1 MAQLRYISGYEGQYS
16 ASKDG
21 KIFSHKRNRFLNPV
35 NLKGYKRVKLRDSN
49 NNQKVS
55 NKLVHRLIAET
66 FLDNPNNKLEV
77 NHINNKRD
85 DNRIENLEW
94 CTREENNQHAW
105 TYGNKVFK
113 KTDNFVKSVK
123 NNIKKSIESNRGKSS
138 ATA

>member
-1 MAQLRYISGYEGQYS
+1 MAQLRYISGYKGQYS

-35 NLKGYKRVKLRDSN
+35 NLKGYKRVKLRDFN

-94 CTREENNQHAW
+94 ATISENNQHAW
-105 TYGNKVFK
+105 TYGNKIFV
-113 KTDNFVKSVK
+113 KTDKFVKSVR
-123 NNIKKSIESNRGKSS
+123 NNIKKAINKKRGI
-138 ATA
+138 

>member
-35 NLKGYKRVKLRDSN
+35 NLKGYKRVKLRDFN

-94 CTREENNQHAW
+94 ATRSENNQHAW
-105 TYGNKVFK
+105 TYGNKIFV
-113 KTDNFVKSVK
+113 KTDKFVKSVR
-123 NNIKKSIESNRGKSS
+123 NNIKKAINKKRGI
-138 ATA
+138 

>member
-1 MAQLRYISGYEGQYS
+1 MKDILGFEGQYS
-16 ASKDG
+16 VTKDG
-21 KIFSHKRNRFLNPV
+21 KIYSHKRNRFLNPS

-49 NNQKVS
+49 NNQKRYE
-55 NKLVHRLIAET
+55 KLVHRLVAET
-66 FLDNPNNKLEV
+66 YIPNPENKLEV
-77 NHINNKRD
+77 NHVNSKRD

-123 NNIKKSIESNRGKSS
+123 NNIKKAIESNRGKSS